1 MQCSRAPLLHLLD
14 APNSHPCPRVPCPVA
29 RSLLSTPFLTRT
41 APLHRRTIL
50 RLRLRLVRSAPR
62 FIGFVRIFLG
72 IGIGICFIAKPLYL
86 SEIVPPKQRPTVLVI
101 FSMASSIGMN
111 SLYIL
116 DKTLSHTYAESW
128 RVLLCAGGFPAAVLL
143 VLLIFSL
150 PESPHWLR
158 RVRPETTQG
167 LRDAEQREPL
177 TGGAAGVGETKSDST
192 AATGVADEGGAGV
205 ATAAA
210 DAVGGV
216 VSDDDSAPSD
226 WKVRKGTSSLA

>member
-1 MQCSRAPLLHLLD
+1 M
-14 APNSHPCPRVPCPVA
+14 
-29 RSLLSTPFLTRT
+29 
-41 APLHRRTIL
+41 
-50 RLRLRLVRSAPR
+50 
-62 FIGFVRIFLG
+62 RIFLG
-72 IGIGICFIAKPLYL
+72 IGIGICFFAKPLYL
-86 SEIVPPKQRPTVLVI
+86 SEIVPPTQRPTVLVI

-167 LRDAEQREPL
+167 LRDAEQSEPL
-177 TGGAAGVGETKSDST
+177 TGGAAGAGETVSDGA

-210 DAVGGV
+210 DAVRGA
-216 VSDDDSAPSD
+216 VSGDDSGDSAPSD
-226 WKVRKGTSSLA
+226 WKVCDGTSSLALVI